1 MVKVYLHRCSRSFLG
16 ECGQK
21 QHTRKSTMEKK
32 THFSHM
38 QRFCPSSFIQSH
50 TMKYRFKVQKIW
62 GQILLLFLYWCWLI
76 QTGVL
81 YAVIVAT
88 TCMWCFSTSV
98 WMRLYFCSAEKESKC
113 YRWVLLLLLSL
124 LLMLWCR
131 ESVSRLVWPLGQW
144 TR

>member
-1 MVKVYLHRCSRSFLG
+1 
-16 ECGQK
+16 
-21 QHTRKSTMEKK
+21 
-32 THFSHM
+32 
-38 QRFCPSSFIQSH
+38 
-50 TMKYRFKVQKIW
+50 
-62 GQILLLFLYWCWLI
+62 LFLYWCWLI